1 MMSSPYYHI
10 IIYSSNAS
18 IIYDHNFFHVRFEII
33 SYDHSQLCSRLEQL
47 VINFLVAK
55 DKTPSRDFKK
65 IVGMVKTHE
74 KLYMCAKKLLEQAQN
89 RYENHANRL

>member
-1 MMSSPYYHI
+1 MHHQYFHI
-10 IIYSSNAS
+10 G
-18 IIYDHNFFHVRFEII
+18 FEVI
-33 SYDHSQLCSRLEQL
+33 SYDYNQLCSHLGHL

-55 DKTPSRDFKK
+55 DKIPSCDFKK

-89 RYENHANRL
+89 RYEKHANRL

>member
-1 MMSSPYYHI
+1 MHHQYFHI
-10 IIYSSNAS
+10 G
-18 IIYDHNFFHVRFEII
+18 FEVI
-33 SYDHSQLCSRLEQL
+33 SDDYNQLCSHLGHL

-55 DKTPSRDFKK
+55 DKIPSRDFKK

-89 RYENHANRL
+89 RYEKHANRL

>member
-1 MMSSPYYHI
+1 MHHQYFHI
-10 IIYSSNAS
+10 G
-18 IIYDHNFFHVRFEII
+18 FELI
-33 SYDHSQLCSRLEQL
+33 SYDYNQLCSHLGHL

-55 DKTPSRDFKK
+55 DKIPFRNFKK

-89 RYENHANRL
+89 WYEKHT